1 MLKSLAIGQEAELE
15 LITHLN
21 SIGMKAHVNQVKELR
36 YDYDVLAFFGGKY
49 EINHEANF
57 AGITMDFITFEV
69 KNDVM
74 ATRTGNVAIEYFN
87 SKQCKPSGI
96 YVTKAKWWVHK
107 IDGILWVCEV
117 EKLINFTKTEKA
129 DKMIVGGGD
138 KNADLFIYRVDRFT
152 DICRDLKTMV
162 TPEEFL

>member
-15 LITHLN
+15 LVTHLN

-36 YDYDVLAFFGGKY
+36 YDFDVQADYKLSSV
-49 EINHEANF
+49 
-57 AGITMDFITFEV
+57 TFEA
-69 KNDVM
+69 KNDKM
-74 ATRTGNVAIEYFN
+74 ATKTGNVAIEYYN

-107 IDGILWVCEV
+107 IDGVMWICEV

>member
-1 MLKSLAIGQEAELE
+1 VLKSLIIGDEAELE
-15 LITHLN
+15 VIEYLN
-21 SIGMKAHVNQVKELR
+21 SIGFATSKNTDTKTRQF
-36 YDYDVLAFFGGKY
+36 YDIEATYDNKSITL
-49 EINHEANF
+49 EIKH
-57 AGITMDFITFEV
+57 D
-69 KNDVM
+69 KM
-74 ATRTGNVAIEYFN
+74 AAKTGNVAIEYYN

-107 IDGILWVCEV
+107 IDGVMWICEV

>member
-1 MLKSLAIGQEAELE
+1 MLKSLAVGKEAENE
-15 LITHLN
+15 LVEYLN
-21 SIGMKAHVNQVKELR
+21 SIGMRAIINEVHADR
-36 YDYDVLAFFGGKY
+36 YDFDVKASYYDDA
-49 EINHEANF
+49 E
-57 AGITMDFITFEV
+57 MDDFHTTFEV
-69 KNDVM
+69 KNDLM
-74 ATRTGNVAIEYFN
+74 AKKTGNIAIEYFN

-107 IDGILWVCEV
+107 IDGVLWICEV

-162 TPEEFL
+162 IPEEFL

>member
-1 MLKSLAIGQEAELE
+1 MLKSLAIGKEAEDE
-15 LITHLN
+15 LVEHLN
-21 SIGMKAHVNQVKELR
+21 SIGFSAKRNEVKELR
-36 YDYDVLAFFGGKY
+36 YDYDVLAFSTGKY
-49 EINHEANF
+49 EINHEAGY
-57 AGITMDFITFEV
+57 AGITANFITFEV

-74 ATRTGNVAIEYFN
+74 ATKTGNVAIEYYN

-107 IDGILWVCEV
+107 IDGILWICEV

-129 DKMIVGGGD
+129 DKMIVSGGD
-138 KNADLFIYRVDRFT
+138 KNANLFIYRVDRFT